1 MNKHFFSVAVT
12 FVLLLG
18 FTVNAWAQPRLSAS
32 NQQYMEVR
40 SSQTQTFSNAFQ
52 IQITLEGNNKNYPNW
67 SLGTILNQ
75 PITNSEG
82 KTLPYGKIKL
92 KLSAV
97 NGTTFQQ
104 IGSGTTA
111 VPLSAPGNTAIL
123 INSSNY
129 ALKNDNN
136 QFYSQI
142 IFTVDVILEGGSYL
156 DALKTWQAYSLNLAF
171 KLLDNRGV
179 EISRSSATN
188 GMQIRPDGSYTTP
201 ASYGIQV
208 QNDAKSGLLELK
220 TMNDYVNG
228 ASVTY
233 TNGLT
238 VTAATPYAIQVR
250 SSSANF
256 SAGSKTLPV
265 SIVNLQ
271 LSAATGSSSITVPLA
286 ETAQTVGQGGS
297 TTSSAVS
304 YKYHI
309 RYFTK
314 ANDSRLINAVP
325 DTYSGILIYEII
337 PQ

>member
-1 MNKHFFSVAVT
+1 MNKHILT
-12 FVLLLG
+12 LGITLLTLLG
-18 FTVNAWAQPRLSAS
+18 FSVNSWAQPRLSAS

-52 IQITLEGNNKNYPNW
+52 IQITLEGNNRNYPNW
-67 SLGTILNQ
+67 SLGAILNQ

-97 NGTTFQQ
+97 NGATFQQ

-111 VPLSAPGNTAIL
+111 VPLSAPGNTALL

-129 ALKNDNN
+129 ALKNSNSDY
-136 QFYSQI
+136 YSQI
-142 IFTVDVILEGGSYL
+142 IFTVDVILEGGTYL

-171 KLLDNRGV
+171 TLLDNRGA
-179 EISRSSATN
+179 ELSRSSATN
-188 GMQIRPDGSYTTP
+188 GMQIRPDGTYTTP

-220 TMNDYVNG
+220 TMNDYLNG

-256 SAGSKTLPV
+256 MAGSKALPV
-265 SIVNLQ
+265 SVVNLQ
-271 LSAATGSSSITVPLA
+271 LSSASGSSSITIPMA
-286 ETAQTVGQGGS
+286 ETAQTIGNGGTT
-297 TTSSAVS
+297 TTSAVN

-325 DTYSGILIYEII
+325 DTYSGIIIYEII